1 MKAATTLAARVAE
14 HFGESFTTPYGEVSR
29 LSPTPD
35 RGAAAAV
42 SEFAKLGVL
51 KSRAETIQSIARAY
65 RDGTLPIRASSPT
78 LMIDQLKM
86 HRGIGDWTAQYV
98 AMRLLH
104 WPDAFPESD
113 LGPLKAANVRKPRQ
127 LREIA
132 ECWRPWRAYAAMYM
146 WKSLTDG

>member
-1 MKAATTLAARVAE
+1 
-14 HFGESFTTPYGEVSR
+14 
-29 LSPTPD
+29 
-35 RGAAAAV
+35 
-42 SEFAKLGVL
+42 
-51 KSRAETIQSIARAY
+51 
-65 RDGTLPIRASSPT
+65 
-78 LMIDQLKM
+78 MIDQLKM